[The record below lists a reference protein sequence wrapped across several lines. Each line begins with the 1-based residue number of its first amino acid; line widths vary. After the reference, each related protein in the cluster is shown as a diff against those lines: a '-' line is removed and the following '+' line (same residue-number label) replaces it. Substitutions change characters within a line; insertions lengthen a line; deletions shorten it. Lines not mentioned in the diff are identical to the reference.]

1 MKSWNSPAS
10 LHSLFWLVAA
20 VRDFDFWV
28 VERDGDEREREREER
43 ERLVERREGRMVLR
57 RVVSWV

>member
-1 MKSWNSPAS
+1 M
-10 LHSLFWLVAA
+10 
-20 VRDFDFWV
+20 RDFDFWV